1 MTLLFEFCFYAGPV
15 DISTTEGQLGSFT
28 IQTASDSVCQPCSL
42 VRELSDVRLGI
53 GQKLYDLDS
62 WCYKYSETLMV
73 CNMLQ
78 VEESSVEQIPD
89 VIGLLVSKRFA
100 ELMHE
105 GIVQSYDNMS
115 EMFKVNCLS
124 SIFIKKISEMDFPWK
139 WSIFFP
145 NVLPK

>member
-1 MTLLFEFCFYAGPV
+1 
-15 DISTTEGQLGSFT
+15 
-28 IQTASDSVCQPCSL
+28 
-42 VRELSDVRLGI
+42 
-53 GQKLYDLDS
+53 
-62 WCYKYSETLMV
+62 MV

-124 SIFIKKISEMDFPWK
+124 SIFIKKISEMDFP
-139 WSIFFP
+139 
-145 NVLPK
+145 